1 MEVIDQQQR
10 GMHIQYNI
18 LNLREAEYF
27 NKCLVKNIL
36 ESLFVKIEEKLMNL
50 IWNQDGDSV
59 GYQWVDITQ
68 GVIGGW

>member
-1 MEVIDQQQR
+1 MEVIDQHQR

-50 IWNQDGDSV
+50 IWNQDGDAV

>member
-18 LNLREAEYF
+18 LNLREAEYC

>member
-1 MEVIDQQQR
+1 MEVIDQQHH

-27 NKCLVKNIL
+27 NNCLVKNIL

-50 IWNQDGDSV
+50 IWNQVGDAV